1 LCSGEPNEILN
12 FETSDHQ
19 RSTGEIIKEKSD
31 IYRLQDED
39 FRERVHE
46 IAIGKIHETKTHD
59 DQTIVSEY
67 DPAVRPDDKHGR
79 LHLSIKYHNEQNVFV
94 VKIIDAQGMIRPEQV
109 YAPEMCLTFS
119 LKRID
124 TNEQEKEI
132 HERIFIINVPKQW
145 QEPVTFS
152 IDYTQIIQDNLHIL
166 ARNST
171 DPSAPRDRQVF
182 K

>member
-1 LCSGEPNEILN
+1 M
-12 FETSDHQ
+12 
-19 RSTGEIIKEKSD
+19 
-31 IYRLQDED
+31 
-39 FRERVHE
+39 
-46 IAIGKIHETKTHD
+46 
-59 DQTIVSEY
+59 
-67 DPAVRPDDKHGR
+67 
-79 LHLSIKYHNEQNVFV
+79 
-94 VKIIDAQGMIRPEQV
+94 KIIDAQGMIRPEQV